1 MSRRGDRAGTR
12 YPDGPAEVAG
22 APVPVDERGVPVP
35 PVSGVGSALT
45 PEPPHA
51 GRALRAFI
59 NGVEVGLLQEQG
71 GLWRF
76 SYAPGWLASPQGF
89 ALSPWLPL
97 QAGPL
102 VDGASERPVQW
113 YFDNLLPEEGQRTLM
128 ARDAGV
134 GVEDAFGLLQYYGA
148 ESAGSLTLLP
158 PDVAGEPPGRLR
170 PLSHGSLEGRIGRLP
185 RVALTQDALKR
196 MSLAGAQHKLALVL
210 EGDALFEPQ
219 DGTPSTHVLKPDHP
233 DADYPHSVI
242 NEFFVMRLAAR
253 LGLPVPPVH
262 RLYVPSPVYLVE
274 RFDRVRGAAGWQ
286 RRHVVD
292 ACQLLGLDRSFKY
305 SQGSIE
311 RLAELAALCRSPLL
325 ARTQLFSWLLF
336 NVLVGNG
343 DAHLKNLSF
352 LVSDEGIQLAPFY
365 DLLSVAAYE
374 TPAFD
379 QQGWPAHTQLAWPIL
394 GVRHFSG
401 ITHALL
407 LEAAHKLGLPPA
419 TAARLLDDLVRQIV
433 PQADELLNVISRENE
448 VILHQQPTLANRLA
462 GEMRCLRVIR
472 HTILPEM
479 LARVRAG

>member
-1 MSRRGDRAGTR
+1 MSRPTDRSGMRT
-12 YPDGPAEVAG
+12 P
-22 APVPVDERGVPVP
+22 GVP
-35 PVSGVGSALT
+35 
-45 PEPPHA
+45 

-59 NGVEVGLLQEQG
+59 NDVEVGLLQEQG

-76 SYAPGWLASPQGF
+76 SYATAWLSSPQGF
-89 ALSPWLPL
+89 ALSPFLPL

-148 ESAGSLTLLP
+148 ESAGSLTLIP
-158 PDVAGEPPGRLR
+158 PEVAGEVPGGLR

-185 RVALTQDALKR
+185 RVALTQGALKR

-210 EGDALFEPQ
+210 EGNALFEPQ
-219 DGTPSTHVLKPDHP
+219 DATPSTHVLKPDHP

-274 RFDRVRGAAGWQ
+274 RFDRVRTSAGWQ

-292 ACQLLGLDRSFKY
+292 ACQLSGLDRSFKY

-311 RLAELAALCRSPLL
+311 RLAELAAVCRSPLL
-325 ARTQLFSWLLF
+325 ARTRLFSWLVF
-336 NVLVGNG
+336 NVLVGNA

-352 LVSDEGIQLAPFY
+352 LVSHEGVELAPFY
-365 DLLSVAAYE
+365 DLLSVAAYD
-374 TPAFD
+374 TQAFD
-379 QQGWPAHTQLAWPIL
+379 RAGWPAHVQLAWPIL
-394 GVRHFSG
+394 GVRHFSA
-401 ITHALL
+401 ITRELLMMEAGMQLGVTRRAAGRTLDELVQQMPSQADALL
-407 LEAAHKLGLPPA
+407 AEL
-419 TAARLLDDLVRQIV
+419 ARDN
-433 PQADELLNVISRENE
+433 DELLK
-448 VILHQQPTLANRLA
+448 QQPELANRLA

-472 HTILPEM
+472 HTILPDM
-479 LARVRAG
+479 LARIRPL